1 MTATMLGV
9 QGSSLFVE
17 LNFIKRFHKVTPD
30 ELMNQEIF
38 FYLGVSVGGIVSV
51 ILFASCFQRKQYFMS
66 VWINSLYAIYTS
78 VLFVLFTLDST
89 YGDTVPG
96 ILIHFYY
103 SSNVMRYFIWGVY
116 EQTSTYVVFY
126 ILPILL
132 AIKFRNSRNFA
143 TMAGTIIGVINLLT
157 MIVHY
162 ITASIFATYIFEP

>member
-1 MTATMLGV
+1 
-9 QGSSLFVE
+9 
-17 LNFIKRFHKVTPD
+17 
-30 ELMNQEIF
+30 
-38 FYLGVSVGGIVSV
+38 
-51 ILFASCFQRKQYFMS
+51 MS

-78 VLFVLFTLDST
+78 SLFVLFTLDSM

-103 SSNVMRYFIWGVY
+103 SSNVMRYFIWGVC

-143 TMAGTIIGVINLLT
+143 TMAGTIIGVINLFT